1 MGVAAARTSPGDAIH
16 DLEAD
21 FNKINDILAALVDGV
36 QAELARIWPFLELLD
51 RIGGRTDEALIN
63 FSMYKARER
72 AWQVALKLA
81 LLEQANW
88 MSGIEK
94 IDQEVALFGRNVRH
108 PGLIIGSVNK
118 IIRLGERGTILQIID
133 ILS

>member
-1 MGVAAARTSPGDAIH
+1 
-16 DLEAD
+16 
-21 FNKINDILAALVDGV
+21 
-36 QAELARIWPFLELLD
+36 LLD